1 MKWSHKVI
9 GTAVGVLVLAAT
21 GMQPVMADGSLD
33 RIKKQGYVKT
43 AVNQELPYAEL
54 KSNGEMVGVL
64 PEVVEAVLAESG
76 IGEFRG
82 VLIDWGAMIPGLQAR
97 RYDMVSGGLF
107 INPKRCK
114 AIIFSEPILCDAEA
128 FVKLKSNPLS
138 ITSFAELKNHPT
150 ATAATAPGSFEH
162 IAAKGAGIPR
172 DKLVLWESNI
182 QNGMQLISTGRAD
195 VLLSPLGSAV
205 DAVSKSSDPGK
216 FEIIAPVTDVAAK
229 RYLCAT
235 RPKYIDRLSP
245 ASVHSLNLQG
255 GPMSNDEVKAFE
267 KNPNLKQII
276 QVRHLDDSGKRE
288 GGETYPFSHFV
299 PLLQRLVD
307 QHLGNK
313 A

>member
-150 ATAATAPGSFEH
+150 ALAATAPGSFEH
-162 IAAKGAGIPR
+162 IAAKDAGIPR
-172 DKLVLWESNI
+172 DKLVLWEGNI
-182 QNGMQLISTGRAD
+182 QNGMQLVSTGRAD

-205 DAVSKSSDPGK
+205 DAVSKSSDPSK
-216 FEIIAPVTDVAAK
+216 FEIIAPVTDVAGGCAAIGFNAGDRALRDAFDVGLK
-229 RYLCAT
+229 R
-235 RPKYIDRLSP
+235 
-245 ASVHSLNLQG
+245 LQT
-255 GPMSNDEVKAFE
+255 
-267 KNPNLKQII
+267 
-276 QVRHLDDSGKRE
+276 SGKFAEILKKWDKSPEVVLATSRKAKCA
-288 GGETYPFSHFV
+288 GV
-299 PLLQRLVD
+299 P
-307 QHLGNK
+307 N
-313 A
+313 

>member
-128 FVKLKSNPLS
+128 FVKLKTNPLS

-162 IAAKGAGIPR
+162 IAAKDAGIPR
-172 DKLVLWESNI
+172 DKLVLWEGNI

-205 DAVSKSSDPGK
+205 DAVSKSSDPSK
-216 FEIIAPVTDVAAK
+216 FEIIAPVTDVAGGCAAIGFNGSDRELRDAFDVGLK
-229 RYLCAT
+229 R
-235 RPKYIDRLSP
+235 
-245 ASVHSLNLQG
+245 LQT
-255 GPMSNDEVKAFE
+255 
-267 KNPNLKQII
+267 
-276 QVRHLDDSGKRE
+276 SGKFAEILKKWDKSPEVVLATSRKAKCA
-288 GGETYPFSHFV
+288 GV
-299 PLLQRLVD
+299 P
-307 QHLGNK
+307 N
-313 A
+313 

>member
-150 ATAATAPGSFEH
+150 ALAATAPGSFEH
-162 IAAKGAGIPR
+162 IAAKDAGIPR
-172 DKLVLWESNI
+172 DKLVLWEGNI
-182 QNGMQLISTGRAD
+182 QNGMQLVSTGRAD

-205 DAVSKSSDPGK
+205 DAVSKSSDPSK
-216 FEIIAPVTDVAAK
+216 FEIIAPVTDVAGGCAAIGFNAGDRELRDAFDVGLK
-229 RYLCAT
+229 R
-235 RPKYIDRLSP
+235 
-245 ASVHSLNLQG
+245 LQT
-255 GPMSNDEVKAFE
+255 
-267 KNPNLKQII
+267 
-276 QVRHLDDSGKRE
+276 SGKFAEILKKWDKSPEVVLATSRKAKCA
-288 GGETYPFSHFV
+288 GV
-299 PLLQRLVD
+299 P
-307 QHLGNK
+307 N
-313 A
+313 

>member
-1 MKWSHKVI
+1 MVYFYNGRRLTMKWSHKVI
-9 GTAVGVLVLAAT
+9 GTAVGFLVLAAT

-172 DKLVLWESNI
+172 DKLVLWEGNI

-216 FEIIAPVTDVAAK
+216 FEIIAPVTDVAGGCAAIGFNGSDRELRDAFDVGLK
-229 RYLCAT
+229 R
-235 RPKYIDRLSP
+235 
-245 ASVHSLNLQG
+245 LQT
-255 GPMSNDEVKAFE
+255 
-267 KNPNLKQII
+267 
-276 QVRHLDDSGKRE
+276 SGKFAEILTKWDKSPEVVLATSRKE
-288 GGETYPFSHFV
+288 KCAGV
-299 PLLQRLVD
+299 P
-307 QHLGNK
+307 N
-313 A
+313 

>member
-9 GTAVGVLVLAAT
+9 GTAVGFLVLAAT

-172 DKLVLWESNI
+172 DKLVLWEGNI

-216 FEIIAPVTDVAAK
+216 FEIIAPVTDVAGGCAAIGFNGSDRELRDAFDVGLK
-229 RYLCAT
+229 R
-235 RPKYIDRLSP
+235 
-245 ASVHSLNLQG
+245 LQT
-255 GPMSNDEVKAFE
+255 
-267 KNPNLKQII
+267 
-276 QVRHLDDSGKRE
+276 SGKFAEILTKWDKSPEVVLATSRKE
-288 GGETYPFSHFV
+288 KCAGV
-299 PLLQRLVD
+299 P
-307 QHLGNK
+307 N
-313 A
+313 

>member
-97 RYDMVSGGLF
+97 RYDMVSGWLF

-128 FVKLKSNPLS
+128 FVKLKTNPLS

-162 IAAKGAGIPR
+162 IAAKDAGIPR
-172 DKLVLWESNI
+172 DKLVLWEGNI

-205 DAVSKSSDPGK
+205 DAVSKSSDPSK
-216 FEIIAPVTDVAAK
+216 FEIIAPVTDVAGGCAAIGFNGSDRELRDAFDVGLK
-229 RYLCAT
+229 R
-235 RPKYIDRLSP
+235 
-245 ASVHSLNLQG
+245 LQT
-255 GPMSNDEVKAFE
+255 
-267 KNPNLKQII
+267 
-276 QVRHLDDSGKRE
+276 SGKFAEILKKWDKSPEVVLATSRKAKCA
-288 GGETYPFSHFV
+288 GV
-299 PLLQRLVD
+299 P
-307 QHLGNK
+307 N
-313 A
+313 

>member
-9 GTAVGVLVLAAT
+9 GTAVGFLVLAAT

-172 DKLVLWESNI
+172 DKLVLWEGNI

-216 FEIIAPVTDVAAK
+216 FEIIAPVTDVAGGCAAIGFNGSDRELRDAFDVGLK
-229 RYLCAT
+229 R
-235 RPKYIDRLSP
+235 
-245 ASVHSLNLQG
+245 LQT
-255 GPMSNDEVKAFE
+255 
-267 KNPNLKQII
+267 
-276 QVRHLDDSGKRE
+276 SGKFAEILTKWGKSPEVVLATSRKE
-288 GGETYPFSHFV
+288 KCAGV
-299 PLLQRLVD
+299 P
-307 QHLGNK
+307 N
-313 A
+313 

>member
-9 GTAVGVLVLAAT
+9 GTAVGFLVLAAT

-162 IAAKGAGIPR
+162 IATKDAGIPR
-172 DKLVLWESNI
+172 DKLVLWEGNI

-216 FEIIAPVTDVAAK
+216 FEIIAPVTDVAGGCAAIGFNASDRELRDAFDVGLK
-229 RYLCAT
+229 R
-235 RPKYIDRLSP
+235 
-245 ASVHSLNLQG
+245 LQ
-255 GPMSNDEVKAFE
+255 A
-267 KNPNLKQII
+267 
-276 QVRHLDDSGKRE
+276 SGKFAEILKKWDKSPEVVLATSRKAKCA
-288 GGETYPFSHFV
+288 GV
-299 PLLQRLVD
+299 PT
-307 QHLGNK
+307 
-313 A
+313 

>member
-9 GTAVGVLVLAAT
+9 GTAVGFLVLAAT

-128 FVKLKSNPLS
+128 FVKLKTNPLS

-162 IAAKGAGIPR
+162 IAAKDAGIPR
-172 DKLVLWESNI
+172 DKLVLWEGNI

-205 DAVSKSSDPGK
+205 DAVSKSSDPSK
-216 FEIIAPVTDVAAK
+216 FEIIAPVTDVAGGCAAIGFNGSDRELRDAFDAGLK
-229 RYLCAT
+229 R
-235 RPKYIDRLSP
+235 
-245 ASVHSLNLQG
+245 LQT
-255 GPMSNDEVKAFE
+255 
-267 KNPNLKQII
+267 
-276 QVRHLDDSGKRE
+276 SGKFAEILKKWDKSPEVVLATSRKAKCA
-288 GGETYPFSHFV
+288 GV
-299 PLLQRLVD
+299 P
-307 QHLGNK
+307 N
-313 A
+313 